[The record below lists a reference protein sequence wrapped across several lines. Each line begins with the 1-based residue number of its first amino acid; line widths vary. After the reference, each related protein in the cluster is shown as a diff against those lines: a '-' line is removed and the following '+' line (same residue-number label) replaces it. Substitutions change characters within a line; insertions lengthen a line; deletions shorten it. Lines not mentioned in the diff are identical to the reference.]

1 MTHALTVK
9 AIENLKPSAVR
20 REIPDG
26 EVRGLYLQIFPSGKA
41 SWAFRYRF
49 GGRTRKLTIGPSPEI
64 SLKDARDL
72 ARKAHGTIA
81 GGQDP
86 AELKQA
92 RKASARI
99 PVDRDL
105 IEKVAAQFLQRHVKG
120 LAPKT
125 MREVTRM
132 LAKDIIPVWRGRRL
146 SQISKADVHELLDG
160 IVDRAAPVQA
170 NRTHAW
176 LKIMCNFAVQRGL
189 VEVSPMAGIKAPG
202 GQETPRD
209 RILTDGELRALW
221 DAADVL
227 EQPYRGFVQLLI
239 LTGQRRGEV
248 SGLTW
253 GELDLDAKLWTLPA
267 ARAKNGVEH
276 TIPLCDAVIAI
287 LRSIPRISG
296 SDFVFSITGRSP
308 IKGFGIVKRR
318 LDELMPGMP
327 AWVIHDIRRT
337 AASGM
342 ARLGVNLPVIEKLLN
357 HVSGSFG
364 GIVSVYQRHDFAE
377 PKRAA
382 MATWAN
388 FVQALVSGE
397 SVGNVVEL
405 TKVRA

>member
-1 MTHALTVK
+1 MAKPLTTK
-9 AIENLKPSAVR
+9 AIENLKPSAAR

-26 EVRGLYLQIFPSGKA
+26 DVRGLYLQIFPSGRA

-49 GGRTRKLTIGPSPEI
+49 GGRTRKFTIGPSPEI

-81 GGQDP
+81 SGQDP
-86 AELKQA
+86 AELKQE
-92 RKASARI
+92 RKATSRI

-105 IEKVAAQFLQRHVKG
+105 TEKVAAQFLQRHVKG

-146 SQISKADVHELLDG
+146 SQITKADIHELLDG
-160 IVDRAAPVQA
+160 IVDRGAPVQA

-189 VEVSPMAGIKAPG
+189 IEVSPMAGIKAPG

-221 DAADVL
+221 DAADAL

-253 GELDLDAKLWTLPA
+253 SELDLETKLWTLPA
-267 ARAKNGVEH
+267 GRAKNGVEH
-276 TIPLCDAVIAI
+276 TIPLSDQAVAI
-287 LRSIPRISG
+287 VRSLPRIAG
-296 SDFVFSITGRSP
+296 SEFVFSISGRSQ
-308 IKGFGIVKRR
+308 IRGYGIIKRR
-318 LDELMPGMP
+318 LDALMPADIP
-327 AWVIHDIRRT
+327 PWVLHDIRRT
-337 AASGM
+337 VASGM
-342 ARLGVNLPVIEKLLN
+342 ARLGINLPVIEKLLN

-382 MATWAN
+382 MQAWAN
-388 FVQALVSGE
+388 FVEQLVSGAPA
-397 SVGNVVEL
+397 GNVIEL
-405 TKVRA
+405 ARA